1 MKFAKSN
8 SAVKSLVEKEVRSQP
23 ASKPGTPRG
32 SRKGS
37 LKIDKALAAFK
48 VGINFFF

>member
-8 SAVKSLVEKEVRSQP
+8 GAVKSLVEKEIRSKTT
-23 ASKPGTPRG
+23 SKPGTPRG

-37 LKIDKALAAFK
+37 LEIDKALAAFK
-48 VGINFFF
+48 VTV